1 MFSSF
6 SDAKVHKNQKERLI
20 VKKKYDSL
28 IFHLKVYL
36 YFPNMSTEIERKFLV
51 CGDFIDQA
59 TEVTEIVQGY
69 LSSSPDRTVRVRVR
83 GEKGYITVKGLADDS
98 GIARYEWEKE
108 IPVDDARELL
118 KLCEPT
124 PVEKTRYL
132 VHYGR
137 HSFEVDVFHGAN
149 SGLVMA
155 EIELLTADEAFEKP
169 PWLGEEVSGDPRY
182 YNSALSVKPYSRW

>member
-1 MFSSF
+1 
-6 SDAKVHKNQKERLI
+6 
-20 VKKKYDSL
+20 
-28 IFHLKVYL
+28 
-36 YFPNMSTEIERKFLV
+36 MSTEIERKFLV
-51 CGDFIDQA
+51 CGAFMDQA
-59 TEVTEIVQGY
+59 TETTEIVQGY
-69 LSSSPDRTVRVRVR
+69 LSSSPFRTVRVRIR

-108 IPVDDARELL
+108 IPVEDARELL
-118 KLCEPT
+118 KLCEPS

-132 VHYGR
+132 VPWGTHLI
-137 HSFEVDVFHGAN
+137 EVDVFHGAN

-155 EIELLTADEAFEKP
+155 EIELRSVDETFEKP